1 MTDPRTDRWQLPD
14 GVDELLPEAAWRV
27 ERLRRDIVDCCRAWG
42 FELVMPPLVEY
53 LDSLLTGSGAGE
65 RMNRQT
71 FKLVD
76 QQNGRT
82 LGVRADMTPQVAR
95 IDAHTWPSDA
105 PNRLCYTGTV
115 LKARADGVGGSR
127 SPQHF
132 GAELFGHAGVESDVE
147 IIRLMLETVRLGGL
161 DPGNLLLDLGHVG
174 VYRAL
179 AADAALDPLDE
190 GRVFEALQRGSVP
203 DVAARLDAAG
213 ARTRAA
219 ERLQRLCALR
229 GDASLI
235 GRARDALD
243 GAGPGVAT
251 ALDELERVVRAVAE
265 THPEVPVLVDLAELR
280 GFRYHTGMLFA
291 VHDGRGAT
299 LANGGRYDRVG
310 EAFGRARAATGFSGD
325 LKQLADRSAAHGA
338 RSTAA
343 ADDASSDIDAAATG
357 DPFATSPVVHVPDPG
372 APGVWDEVR
381 RLRAAGERVLCAL
394 PGDADERA
402 RCDRELVRVGTGWA
416 LRPLAGPSPNH

>member
-42 FELVMPPLVEY
+42 FELVTTPLVEY

-95 IDAHTWPSDA
+95 IDAHAHRGDA

-115 LKARADGVGGSR
+115 LKARADGAGGNR

-147 IIRLMLETVRLGGL
+147 IVRLMLECTSLGGL
-161 DPGNLLLDLGHVG
+161 APGTSLLDLGHVG

-179 AADAALDPLDE
+179 AADAALAPADE
-190 GRVFEALQRGSVP
+190 ARVFEALQRGSVP
-203 DVAARLDAAG
+203 DLRSRLDAAG
-213 ARTRAA
+213 ATNAAA
-219 ERLQRLCALR
+219 ERLAALSTLR
-229 GDASLI
+229 GDGSLVA
-235 GRARDALD
+235 RARDVLD
-243 GAGPGVAT
+243 GASPAVAT
-251 ALDELERVVRAVAE
+251 ALDELARVIEAVAE
-265 THPEVPVLVDLAELR
+265 THPDTPVLVDLAELR
-280 GFRYHTGMLFA
+280 GFRYHTGLLFA
-291 VHDGRGAT
+291 VLDERGAT

-325 LKQLADRSAAHGA
+325 LAQLADRSRG
-338 RSTAA
+338 
-343 ADDASSDIDAAATG
+343 ASSVSSGVGGAFVTS
-357 DPFATSPVVHVPDPG
+357 FAVHVPDPSARG
-372 APGVWDEVR
+372 AWEEIR
-381 RLRAAGERVLCAL
+381 RLRSIGERVLCAL
-394 PGDADERA
+394 PGEPDERA
-402 RCDRELVRVGTGWA
+402 RCDRELVRAGDAWT
-416 LRPLAGPSPNH
+416 LRPLDPSSPST

>member
-1 MTDPRTDRWQLPD
+1 MTDSRNERWQLPD

-27 ERLRRDIVDCCRAWG
+27 ERLRRDIVDRCRSWG

-95 IDAHTWPSDA
+95 IDAHGWPSDA

-161 DPGNLLLDLGHVG
+161 DAEELLLDLGHVG

-179 AADAALDPLDE
+179 AADAALDPADE

-203 DVAARLDAAG
+203 DVAARLEAAG
-213 ARTRAA
+213 ARTPAA
-219 ERLQRLCALR
+219 ERLRRLCTLR
-229 GDASLI
+229 GDASLVD
-235 GRARDALD
+235 RARDALD
-243 GAGPGVAT
+243 GAGPAVAL
-251 ALDELERVVRAVAE
+251 ALDEVERVVAAVTE
-265 THPEVPVLVDLAELR
+265 THPDVPVLVDLAELR
-280 GFRYHTGMLFA
+280 GFRYHTGLLFA
-291 VHDGRGAT
+291 VHDARGAT

-325 LKQLADRSAAHGA
+325 LKQLADRSAALGA
-338 RSTAA
+338 GSGAS
-343 ADDASSDIDAAATG
+343 DASAGAGTGGAATA
-357 DPFATSPVVHVPDPG
+357 DPFATSPAVHVPDPA

-394 PGDADERA
+394 PGDPDERA
-402 RCDRELVRVGTGWA
+402 RCDRELVRDGAGWT
-416 LRPLAGPSPNH
+416 LRPLPVSFPNH

>member
-14 GVDELLPEAAWRV
+14 GVDELLPGAAWRV
-27 ERLRRDIVDCCRAWG
+27 ERLRRDIVDGCRAWG

-95 IDAHTWPSDA
+95 IDAHAHRSDV

-115 LKARADGVGGSR
+115 LKARADGAGGSR

-147 IIRLMLETVRLGGL
+147 VIRLMLETVGRGGL
-161 DPGNLLLDLGHVG
+161 APGSLLLDLGHVG

-179 AADAALDPLDE
+179 VADAALAPADE
-190 GRVFEALQRGSVP
+190 ARVFEALQRGSVP
-203 DVAARLDAAG
+203 DLRACLDEAGATGDAAG
-213 ARTRAA
+213 RLAA
-219 ERLQRLCALR
+219 LCALR

-235 GRARDALD
+235 ARAREVLD
-243 GAGPGVAT
+243 GAGLAVT
-251 ALDELERVVRAVAE
+251 EALDELERVVDAVAD
-265 THPEVPVLVDLAELR
+265 THPDTPVLLDLSELR
-280 GFRYHTGMLFA
+280 GFRYHTGLLFA
-291 VHDGRGAT
+291 VLDERGAT

-310 EAFGRARAATGFSGD
+310 EAFGRSRAATGFSGD
-325 LKQLADRSAAHGA
+325 LVQLADRSHDA
-338 RSTAA
+338 RHAGGGDTAA
-343 ADDASSDIDAAATG
+343 GSTTADRDRGA
-357 DPFATSPVVHVPDPG
+357 FVTSLAIHVPEPAGRG
-372 APGVWDEVR
+372 AWNEIR
-381 RLRAAGERVLCAL
+381 RLRSTGERVLCAL
-394 PGDADERA
+394 PGSPDERA
-402 RCDRELVRVGTGWA
+402 RCDRELVRTSDAWTV
-416 LRPLAGPSPNH
+416 RPLDPSSPST